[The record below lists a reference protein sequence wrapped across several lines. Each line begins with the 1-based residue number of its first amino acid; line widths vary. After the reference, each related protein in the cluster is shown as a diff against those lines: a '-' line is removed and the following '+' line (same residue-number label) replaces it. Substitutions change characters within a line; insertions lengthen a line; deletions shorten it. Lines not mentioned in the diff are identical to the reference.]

1 MSERQSRAYAIVQE
15 LRLLGGFAEFTF
27 DAATTDNLRSAKTP
41 SNVQYFG
48 FERADG
54 ARFSIHH
61 YPGWGKKA
69 GDISFGAGKI
79 DELWNKPEPPLYRW
93 KDTNTRRTDYDI
105 AGAIAA
111 ARPTMA
117 EYWQAGL
124 RAKADA
130 IAEHAALCA
139 LADRI
144 AQAGAGKASYGP
156 YQYNNNRIWC
166 SGSSWSIDS
175 LSHPNSVSL
184 KLLSVTP
191 EEAIA
196 IVTMLATRRKN
207 KGTQL

>member
-1 MSERQSRAYAIVQE
+1 MPSSPSTKPPPTIS
-15 LRLLGGFAEFTF
+15 
-27 DAATTDNLRSAKTP
+27 AAPKPPAS
-41 SNVQYFG
+41 VQYFG
-48 FERADG
+48 FQRPDG
-54 ARFSIHH
+54 ARFSIRH

-69 GDISFGAGKI
+69 GDIICCAGKI
-79 DELWNKPEPPLYRW
+79 DELGQTPTPPSYQW

-111 ARPTMA
+111 ARPAME

-130 IAEHAALCA
+130 IAEHAALCR
-139 LADRI
+139 LADSI

-156 YQYNNNRIWC
+156 YQYNQNRIWC
-166 SGSSWSIDS
+166 SGPSWSIDY

-191 EEAIA
+191 AEAIA
-196 IVTMLATRRKN
+196 IVTMLAAHRQP
-207 KGTQL
+207 KGTQP